1 MPIKCVL
8 KWQPPFL
15 TPVKKCMNWHICK
28 LISVFL
34 QWPRLPSVLGCCIL
48 CPRKAKNIS
57 HSQNLCAAGE
67 MSFLKQV
74 LRQEGGVDFRFSVA
88 WRKRRDS
95 IFVSW
100 LFRGPICYSF
110 ALIYPRQ
117 KLLGNSSYP
126 LPTLSLFSPS
136 SDPRKPF
143 LVFILPTW
151 HPFCPEPSPG
161 RGKALSYMV
170 VGKIEFPLWIVS
182 YWMYLSFQDEIK
194 PRQSQALLETILI
207 FFSEDMFS

>member
-34 QWPRLPSVLGCCIL
+34 QWPRLPYVLGCCIL
-48 CPRKAKNIS
+48 CLRKAKNIS
-57 HSQNLCAAGE
+57 YSQNLCAAGE
-67 MSFLKQV
+67 SSFLKQV
-74 LRQEGGVDFRFSVA
+74 LRQEGGVVFSFSVA

-100 LFRGPICYSF
+100 FSRGPTCSF

-117 KLLGNSSYP
+117 KLLWNSSYP
-126 LPTLSLFSPS
+126 LPTLSLFLPS
-136 SDPRKPF
+136 DSKKPS
-143 LVFILPTW
+143 LVFILP
-151 HPFCPEPSPG
+151 
-161 RGKALSYMV
+161 M
-170 VGKIEFPLWIVS
+170 
-182 YWMYLSFQDEIK
+182 
-194 PRQSQALLETILI
+194 
-207 FFSEDMFS
+207 